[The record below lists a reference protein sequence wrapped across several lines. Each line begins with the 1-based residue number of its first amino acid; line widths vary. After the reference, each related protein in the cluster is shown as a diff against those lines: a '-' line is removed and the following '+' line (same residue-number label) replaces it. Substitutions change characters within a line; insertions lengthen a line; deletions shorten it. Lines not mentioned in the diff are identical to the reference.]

1 MLSADQLLDALLERA
16 RGATA
21 SETVSVT
28 DALGRVLAAPQT
40 SAITVPPLDNS
51 AMDGYAVRAADVV
64 VAGVRLPVSQRILAG
79 AVGSPLVPGTAAR
92 IFTGAPVPP
101 GADAVVMQE
110 YCAPLRNPD
119 ETASHSTKPA
129 SGQVAGYLPQ
139 AGEGANAMSKPINE
153 GESVV
158 INKLPQPGENIRRAG
173 EDIRAGAEILAAGTR
188 LGAAEMGLAAS
199 VGLAEL
205 PVFKKL
211 KVACFF
217 TGDELVTPGT
227 PLQPGQIYNSNRY
240 TLTGLVNGLGCE
252 LIDLGIVP
260 DTLEATEAALAHAA
274 SLADVVI
281 TSGGVS
287 VGEADYVKAAVEKL
301 GRVEMWK
308 VAMKPGKPLVYGR
321 VNDADFIGLP
331 GNPVSAFV
339 TFCLFVRPF
348 LLKRMGVADVL
359 YRAFAVQA
367 DFTWHKPGVR
377 REFLRTRLQPNG
389 KLALFPNQSSGV
401 LTSCAWSDG
410 LVDLAVGQTIQPGDW
425 VRFLPFSELLK

>member
-16 RGATA
+16 RGVTA
-21 SETVSVT
+21 SETVPVT

-51 AMDGYAVRAADVV
+51 AMDGYAVRVADVA

-79 AVGSPLVPGTAAR
+79 SVGTPLVPGTAAR

-101 GADAVVMQE
+101 GADAVLMQE
-110 YCAPLRNPD
+110 YCGTEGD
-119 ETASHSTKPA
+119 EVILHA
-129 SGQVAGYLPQ
+129 LPR
-139 AGEGANAMSKPINE
+139 
-153 GESVV
+153 
-158 INKLPQPGENIRRAG
+158 PGENIRRAG
-173 EDIRAGAEILAAGTR
+173 EDIQAGAQILAAGTR

-205 PVFKKL
+205 PVFRKL

-217 TGDELVTPGT
+217 TGDELVTPGA
-227 PLQPGQIYNSNRY
+227 PLAPGQIYNSNRY
-240 TLTGLVNGLGCE
+240 TLSGLVNGLGCE

-260 DTLEATEAALAHAA
+260 DTLEATEAALAQAA
-274 SLADVVI
+274 READVVI

-321 VNDADFIGLP
+321 VGDADFIGLP
-331 GNPVSAFV
+331 GNPGSAFV
-339 TFCLFVRPF
+339 TFGLFVRPF

-367 DFTWHKPGVR
+367 DFAWKKPGAR
-377 REFLRTRLQPNG
+377 REFLRARLQPNG
-389 KLALFPNQSSGV
+389 KLGLFPNQSSGV
-401 LTSCAWSDG
+401 LTSCAWADG
-410 LVDLAVGQTIQPGDW
+410 LVDLEIGQTIQPGDW
-425 VRFLPFSELLK
+425 VRFIPFSELLA

>member
-1 MLSADQLLDALLERA
+1 MLTANQLLDALLERA
-16 RGATA
+16 RGVTA
-21 SETVSVT
+21 SKTVPVT
-28 DALGRVLAAPQT
+28 DALGRVLAASQT
-40 SAITVPPLDNS
+40 SALTVPPADNS
-51 AMDGYAVRAADVV
+51 AMDGYAVRVADVA

-79 AVGSPLVPGTAAR
+79 SVGTPLVPGTAAR

-101 GADAVVMQE
+101 GADAVLMQE
-110 YCAPLRNPD
+110 YCAPHPNP
-119 ETASHSTKPA
+119 
-129 SGQVAGYLPQ
+129 LPE
-139 AGEGANAMSKPINE
+139 GEGANVMPKPVNE
-153 GESVV
+153 GDEVV
-158 INKLPQPGENIRRAG
+158 IHALPRPGENIRRAG
-173 EDIRAGAEILAAGTR
+173 EDIQSGAQILAAGTR
-188 LGAAEMGLAAS
+188 IGAAEMGLAAS

-217 TGDELVTPGT
+217 TGDELVTPGA
-227 PLQPGQIYNSNRY
+227 PLAPGQIYNSNRY

-260 DTLEATEAALAHAA
+260 DTLEATEAALAQAA

-308 VAMKPGKPLVYGR
+308 VAMKPGKPLLYGR
-321 VNDADFIGLP
+321 VGEADFIGLP

-367 DFTWHKPGVR
+367 DFAWTKPGAR
-377 REFLRTRLQPNG
+377 REFLRARLQPNG

-401 LTSCAWSDG
+401 LTSCAWADG
-410 LVDLAVGQTIQPGDW
+410 LVDLEISQIIRPGDW
-425 VRFLPFSELLK
+425 VRFIPFSELLA

>member
-16 RGATA
+16 HGVTET
-21 SETVSVT
+21 ETVSVT

-79 AVGSPLVPGTAAR
+79 TVGSPLQPGTAAR

-101 GADAVVMQE
+101 GANAVLMQE
-110 YCAPLRNPD
+110 YCA
-119 ETASHSTKPA
+119 T
-129 SGQVAGYLPQ
+129 
-139 AGEGANAMSKPINE
+139 E

-158 INKLPQPGENIRRAG
+158 INKLPQPGENIRHAG
-173 EDIRAGAEILAAGTR
+173 EDIELGAQVLAAGTR

-205 PVFKKL
+205 PVFRKL

-217 TGDELVTPGT
+217 TGDELVTPGA
-227 PLQPGQIYNSNRY
+227 PLLPGQIYNSNRY
-240 TLTGLVNGLGCE
+240 TLTGLLNGLGCE

-260 DTLEATEAALAHAA
+260 DTLEATEAALARAA

-287 VGEADYVKAAVEKL
+287 VGEADYVKVAVEKL

-321 VNDADFIGLP
+321 VNGADFIGLP

-348 LLKRMGVADVL
+348 LLKRMGASDVL
-359 YRAFAVQA
+359 YRAFVVQA
-367 DFTWHKPGVR
+367 DFAWTKPGVR
-377 REFLRTRLQPNG
+377 REFLRAQLQANG
-389 KLALFPNQSSGV
+389 KLALFPNQGSGV
-401 LTSCAWSDG
+401 LTSCAWADG
-410 LVDLAVGQTIQPGDW
+410 LIDLEVGQTVQAGDW
-425 VRFLPFSELLK
+425 VRFIPFSELLA

>member
-16 RGATA
+16 HGV
-21 SETVSVT
+21 SETETVAVT
-28 DALGRVLAAPQT
+28 GALGRVLAAPQT
-40 SAITVPPLDNS
+40 STITVPPLDNS
-51 AMDGYAVRAADVV
+51 AMDGYAVRVADVV
-64 VAGVRLPVSQRILAG
+64 AAGVKLPVSQRILAG
-79 AVGSPLVPGTAAR
+79 AVGEPLQPGSAAR

-101 GADAVVMQE
+101 GADAVLMQE
-110 YCAPLRNPD
+110 YCVPLPNP
-119 ETASHSTKPA
+119 
-129 SGQVAGYLPQ
+129 LPQ
-139 AGEGANAMSKPINE
+139 AGEGANAMPKP
-153 GESVV
+153 SYVV
-158 INKLPQPGENIRRAG
+158 INAMPHAGENIRRAG
-173 EDIRAGAEILAAGTR
+173 EDIQAGAEILAAGTR
-188 LGAAEMGLAAS
+188 IGAAEMGLAAS

-205 PVFKKL
+205 PVFRKL

-240 TLTGLVNGLGCE
+240 TLNGLVDGLGCE

-260 DTLEATEAALAHAA
+260 DTLEATEAALARA
-274 SLADVVI
+274 SREADVVI

-348 LLKRMGVADVL
+348 LLKRMGVNDVL

-367 DFTWHKPGVR
+367 DFAWSKAGAR
-377 REFLRTRLQPNG
+377 REFLRARLQPDG

-401 LTSCAWSDG
+401 LTSCSWSDG
-410 LVDLAVGQTIQPGDW
+410 LVDLGVGQTVCRGDW
-425 VRFLPFSELLK
+425 VRFIPLSELLA

>member
-16 RGATA
+16 RGVTDTQ
-21 SETVSVT
+21 TVPVP

-51 AMDGYAVRAADVV
+51 AMDGYAVRVSDVV
-64 VAGVRLPVSQRILAG
+64 VAGVRLPISQRILAG
-79 AVGSPLVPGTAAR
+79 TVGDPLQPGTAAR

-101 GADAVVMQE
+101 GADAVLMQE
-110 YCAPLRNPD
+110 YCGTEGD
-119 ETASHSTKPA
+119 EVVLHA
-129 SGQVAGYLPQ
+129 LPR
-139 AGEGANAMSKPINE
+139 
-153 GESVV
+153 
-158 INKLPQPGENIRRAG
+158 PGENIRRAG
-173 EDIRAGAEILAAGTR
+173 EDIQPGAQILAAGTR

-205 PVFKKL
+205 PVFRKL

-217 TGDELVTPGT
+217 TGDELVTPGA
-227 PLQPGQIYNSNRY
+227 PLLAGQIYNSNRY

-260 DTLEATEAALAHAA
+260 DTLEATESALARAA

-348 LLKRMGVADVL
+348 LLKRMGATNVL

-367 DFTWHKPGVR
+367 DFSWKKPGVR
-377 REFLRTRLQPNG
+377 REFLRAQLQPNG
-389 KLALFPNQSSGV
+389 KLALFPNQGSGV

-425 VRFLPFSELLK
+425 VRFIPFSELLA

>member
-16 RGATA
+16 QGVTAT
-21 SETVSVT
+21 ETVSVAN
-28 DALGRVLAAPQT
+28 ALGRVLAAPQT

-51 AMDGYAVRAADVV
+51 AMDGYAVRVADVP
-64 VAGVRLPVSQRILAG
+64 VAGIRLPVSQRILAG
-79 AVGSPLVPGTAAR
+79 SVGQPLQPGTAAR
-92 IFTGAPVPP
+92 IFTGAPVPQ
-101 GADAVVMQE
+101 GADAVLMQE
-110 YCAPLRNPD
+110 YCA
-119 ETASHSTKPA
+119 T
-129 SGQVAGYLPQ
+129 
-139 AGEGANAMSKPINE
+139 EGNE
-153 GESVV
+153 VV
-158 INKLPQPGENIRRAG
+158 IHAQPHPGENIRRAG
-173 EDIRAGAEILAAGTR
+173 EDIRAGDTVLAAGTR

-199 VGLAEL
+199 VGLADL
-205 PVFKKL
+205 PVFRKL

-217 TGDELVTPGT
+217 TGDELVTPGV
-227 PLQPGQIYNSNRY
+227 PLQAGQIYNSNRY
-240 TLTGLVNGLGCE
+240 TLIGLLNGLGCE

-260 DTLEATEAALAHAA
+260 DTLEATEAALAQAA
-274 SLADVVI
+274 READVVI

-321 VNDADFIGLP
+321 VGDADFIGLP

-367 DFTWHKPGVR
+367 DFAWTKPGAR
-377 REFLRTRLQPNG
+377 REFLRARLQANG
-389 KLALFPNQSSGV
+389 KLGLFPNQSSGV
-401 LTSCAWSDG
+401 LTSCAWADG
-410 LVDLAVGQTIQPGDW
+410 LVDLAVQQTIQPGDW
-425 VRFLPFSELLK
+425 VRFIPFSELLS

>member
-16 RGATA
+16 RGVTA
-21 SETVSVT
+21 SKTVPVAN
-28 DALGRVLAAPQT
+28 ALGRVLAAPQT

-51 AMDGYAVRAADVV
+51 AMDGYAVCVADVV

-79 AVGSPLVPGTAAR
+79 TVGTTLQPGTAAR

-101 GADAVVMQE
+101 GADAVLMQE
-110 YCAPLRNPD
+110 YCGTEGD
-119 ETASHSTKPA
+119 EVIIHA
-129 SGQVAGYLPQ
+129 LPRQ
-139 AGEGANAMSKPINE
+139 
-153 GESVV
+153 
-158 INKLPQPGENIRRAG
+158 GENIRRAG
-173 EDIRAGAEILAAGTR
+173 EDIQAGAQILAAGTR

-205 PVFKKL
+205 PVFKRL

-217 TGDELVTPGT
+217 TGDELVTPGA

-260 DTLEATEAALAHAA
+260 DTLEATEAALAQAA
-274 SLADVVI
+274 GLADVVI

-321 VNDADFIGLP
+321 VGDADFIGLP
-331 GNPVSAFV
+331 GNPVSVFV

-367 DFTWHKPGVR
+367 DFAWRKPGAR
-377 REFLRTRLQPNG
+377 REFLRARLQTDG

-410 LVDLAVGQTIQPGDW
+410 LVDLVVGQTIQPGDW
-425 VRFLPFSELLK
+425 VRFIPFSELLS

>member
-1 MLSADQLLDALLERA
+1 MLTATQLLDALLERA

-51 AMDGYAVRAADVV
+51 AMDGYAVRVADVA
-64 VAGVRLPVSQRILAG
+64 VAGVRLPVSQRIQAG
-79 AVGSPLVPGTAAR
+79 AVGAPLQAGTAAR
-92 IFTGAPVPP
+92 IFTGAAVPA
-101 GADAVVMQE
+101 GADAVLMQE
-110 YCAPLRNPD
+110 YCGLEGD
-119 ETASHSTKPA
+119 E
-129 SGQVAGYLPQ
+129 
-139 AGEGANAMSKPINE
+139 
-153 GESVV
+153 VV
-158 INKLPQPGENIRRAG
+158 IHAQPHPGENIRRAG
-173 EDIRAGAEILAAGTR
+173 EDIQAGAQILAAGTR
-188 LGAAEMGLAAS
+188 IGAAEMGLAAS

-205 PVFKKL
+205 PVFRKL

-217 TGDELVTPGT
+217 TGDELVTPGA
-227 PLQPGQIYNSNRY
+227 PLLPGQIYNSNRY
-240 TLTGLVNGLGCE
+240 TLTGLVNDLGCE

-260 DTLEATEAALAHAA
+260 DTLEATESALLRAA
-274 SLADVVI
+274 SLADVIV

-321 VNDADFIGLP
+321 VKKADFIGLP

-348 LLKRMGVADVL
+348 LLKRMGAANVL
-359 YRAFAVQA
+359 YRAFAAQA
-367 DFTWHKPGVR
+367 DFTWRKPGAR
-377 REFLRTRLQPNG
+377 REFLRAQLQANG
-389 KLALFPNQSSGV
+389 RLALFPNQSSGV
-401 LTSCAWSDG
+401 LTSCAWADG
-410 LVDLAVGQTIQPGDW
+410 LVDLEIGQTIQPGDW
-425 VRFLPFSELLK
+425 VRFIPFSELLS

>member
-16 RGATA
+16 RGVTA
-21 SETVSVT
+21 SETVPVT

-51 AMDGYAVRAADVV
+51 AMDGYAVRVADVA
-64 VAGVRLPVSQRILAG
+64 VAGVRLPVSQRTLAG
-79 AVGSPLVPGTAAR
+79 SVGTPLVPGTAAR

-110 YCAPLRNPD
+110 YCGCEGD
-119 ETASHSTKPA
+119 EVIIHA
-129 SGQVAGYLPQ
+129 LPR
-139 AGEGANAMSKPINE
+139 
-153 GESVV
+153 
-158 INKLPQPGENIRRAG
+158 PGENIRRAG
-173 EDIRAGAEILAAGTR
+173 EDIEAGAQVLSAGTR

-205 PVFKKL
+205 PVFREL

-217 TGDELVTPGT
+217 TGDELVTPGA
-227 PLQPGQIYNSNRY
+227 PLAPGRIYNSNRY

-260 DTLEATEAALAHAA
+260 DTLEATEAALAQAA
-274 SLADVVI
+274 READVVI

-321 VNDADFIGLP
+321 VGEADFIGLP

-348 LLKRMGVADVL
+348 LLKRMGAADVL

-367 DFTWHKPGVR
+367 DFAWKKPGAR
-377 REFLRTRLQPNG
+377 REFLRSRLQPNG
-389 KLALFPNQSSGV
+389 KLGLFPNQSSGV
-401 LTSCAWSDG
+401 LTSCAWADG
-410 LVDLAVGQTIQPGDW
+410 LVDLEIGQTIRPGDW
-425 VRFLPFSELLK
+425 VRFIPFSELLA

>member
-21 SETVSVT
+21 TETVSVT

-40 SAITVPPLDNS
+40 SAITVPPADNS
-51 AMDGYAVRAADVV
+51 AMDGYAVRVADVA

-79 AVGSPLVPGTAAR
+79 AVGTPLQPGTAAR

-101 GADAVVMQE
+101 GADAVLMQE
-110 YCAPLRNPD
+110 YCGTEGDDVIVHA
-119 ETASHSTKPA
+119 
-129 SGQVAGYLPQ
+129 LPR
-139 AGEGANAMSKPINE
+139 
-153 GESVV
+153 
-158 INKLPQPGENIRRAG
+158 PGENIRRAG
-173 EDIRAGAEILAAGTR
+173 EDIQAGAQVLAAGTR
-188 LGAAEMGLAAS
+188 IKAAEMGLAAS

-205 PVFKKL
+205 PVFRKL

-217 TGDELVTPGT
+217 TGDELVTPGQ
-227 PLQPGQIYNSNRY
+227 PLAPGQIYNSNRY

-260 DTLEATEAALAHAA
+260 DTLEATEAALAQAA
-274 SLADVVI
+274 GLADVVI

-348 LLKRMGVADVL
+348 LLKRMGAADVL

-367 DFTWHKPGVR
+367 DFAWKKPGAR
-377 REFLRTRLQPNG
+377 REFLRARLQPNG
-389 KLALFPNQSSGV
+389 KLALFPNQGSGV
-401 LTSCAWSDG
+401 LTSCAWGDG
-410 LVDLAVGQTIQPGDW
+410 LVDLDVGQTVQPGDW
-425 VRFLPFSELLK
+425 VRFIPFSELLS

>member
-1 MLSADQLLDALLERA
+1 MLTASQLLDALLERA

-40 SAITVPPLDNS
+40 SALTVPPLDNS
-51 AMDGYAVRAADVV
+51 AMDGYAVRVADVA
-64 VAGVRLPVSQRILAG
+64 VAGVRLPVSQRIQAG
-79 AVGSPLVPGTAAR
+79 AVGAPLQAGTAAR
-92 IFTGAPVPP
+92 IFTGAPVPA
-101 GADAVVMQE
+101 GADAVLMQE
-110 YCAPLRNPD
+110 YCGLEGD
-119 ETASHSTKPA
+119 E
-129 SGQVAGYLPQ
+129 
-139 AGEGANAMSKPINE
+139 
-153 GESVV
+153 VV
-158 INKLPQPGENIRRAG
+158 IHAQPHPGENIRRAG
-173 EDIRAGAEILAAGTR
+173 EDIQAGAQILAAGTR
-188 LGAAEMGLAAS
+188 IGAAEMGLAAS

-205 PVFKKL
+205 PVYRKL

-217 TGDELVTPGT
+217 TGDELVTPGA
-227 PLQPGQIYNSNRY
+227 PLLPGQIYNSNRY
-240 TLTGLVNGLGCE
+240 TLTGLVNDLGCE

-260 DTLEATEAALAHAA
+260 DTLEATESALLRAA
-274 SLADVVI
+274 SLADVIV

-321 VNDADFIGLP
+321 VKKADFIGLP

-348 LLKRMGVADVL
+348 LLKRMGAANVL

-367 DFTWHKPGVR
+367 DFTWKKPGAR
-377 REFLRTRLQPNG
+377 REFLRAQLQANG

-401 LTSCAWSDG
+401 LTSCAWADG
-410 LVDLAVGQTIQPGDW
+410 LVDLEIGQTIQPGDW
-425 VRFLPFSELLK
+425 VRFIPFSELLS

>member
-1 MLSADQLLDALLERA
+1 MLTATQLLDALLERA

-40 SAITVPPLDNS
+40 SAITVPPADNS
-51 AMDGYAVRAADVV
+51 AMDGYAVRVADVA
-64 VAGVRLPVSQRILAG
+64 VAGVRLPVSQRIQAG
-79 AVGSPLVPGTAAR
+79 AVGTPLQAGTAAR
-92 IFTGAPVPP
+92 IFTGAAVPS
-101 GADAVVMQE
+101 GADAVLMQE
-110 YCAPLRNPD
+110 YCGLEGD
-119 ETASHSTKPA
+119 E
-129 SGQVAGYLPQ
+129 
-139 AGEGANAMSKPINE
+139 
-153 GESVV
+153 VV
-158 INKLPQPGENIRRAG
+158 IHAQPHPGENIRRAG
-173 EDIRAGAEILAAGTR
+173 EDIEAGAQILATGAR
-188 LGAAEMGLAAS
+188 IGAAEMGLAAS

-217 TGDELVTPGT
+217 TGDELVTPGA
-227 PLQPGQIYNSNRY
+227 PLAPGQIYNSNRY
-240 TLTGLVNGLGCE
+240 TLTGLVHGLGCE

-260 DTLEATEAALAHAA
+260 DTLEATESALARAA
-274 SLADVVI
+274 SLADVVV

-287 VGEADYVKAAVEKL
+287 VGEADYVKAAVGKL

-321 VNDADFIGLP
+321 VKDADFIGLP

-348 LLKRMGVADVL
+348 LLKRMGVADVR

-367 DFTWHKPGVR
+367 DFSWKKPGAR
-377 REFLRTRLQPNG
+377 REFLRAQLQPNG
-389 KLALFPNQSSGV
+389 KLALFANQSSGV
-401 LTSCAWSDG
+401 LTSCAWADG
-410 LVDLAVGQTIQPGDW
+410 LIDLEIGQTIQPGDW
-425 VRFLPFSELLK
+425 VRFIPFSELLS

>member
-16 RGATA
+16 RGVTA
-21 SETVSVT
+21 SETVPVT

-51 AMDGYAVRAADVV
+51 AMDGYAVRVADVA
-64 VAGVRLPVSQRILAG
+64 VAGMRLPVSQRILAG
-79 AVGSPLVPGTAAR
+79 SVGTPLVPGTAAR

-101 GADAVVMQE
+101 GADAVLMQE
-110 YCAPLRNPD
+110 YCGTEGD
-119 ETASHSTKPA
+119 EVILHA
-129 SGQVAGYLPQ
+129 LPR
-139 AGEGANAMSKPINE
+139 
-153 GESVV
+153 
-158 INKLPQPGENIRRAG
+158 PGENIRRAG
-173 EDIRAGAEILAAGTR
+173 EDIEAGAQVLSAGTR

-205 PVFKKL
+205 PVFREL

-217 TGDELVTPGT
+217 TGDELVTPGA
-227 PLQPGQIYNSNRY
+227 PLAPGRIYNSNRY

-260 DTLEATEAALAHAA
+260 DTLEATEAALAQAA
-274 SLADVVI
+274 READVVI

-321 VNDADFIGLP
+321 VGDADFIGLP

-339 TFCLFVRPF
+339 TFGLFVRPF
-348 LLKRMGVADVL
+348 LLKRMGAADVL
-359 YRAFAVQA
+359 YRAFAVRA
-367 DFTWHKPGVR
+367 DFAWKKPGAR
-377 REFLRTRLQPNG
+377 REFLRARLQPNG
-389 KLALFPNQSSGV
+389 KLGLFPNQSSGV
-401 LTSCAWSDG
+401 LTSCAWADG
-410 LVDLAVGQTIQPGDW
+410 LVDLEIGQTIRPGDW
-425 VRFLPFSELLK
+425 VRFIPFSELLA